1 MAIMAEM
8 ATGICTGVG
17 RSIKFFHMPVPIDR
31 TEDAPEEG
39 RVRNGLAAGGNQIRT
54 RGPVSGGEPA
64 RTNEFVQPS

>member
-1 MAIMAEM
+1 MKHLVQPKDMAIMAEM

-39 RVRNGLAAGGNQIRT
+39 RERGGFELSVPDRET
-54 RGPVSGGEPA
+54 VKP
-64 RTNEFVQPS
+64 